1 MAATVL
7 QDIVFNNAFALY
19 FHRAVTELSA
29 LVQSGIAAADPR
41 IAALCAE
48 AGFGGKTVNLPFW
61 NALDGDDEVTPDGGD
76 IGVSPLTAGQ
86 DVAVILRRSKAW
98 GVTDLAVEIAGDDP
112 MKTLADKLANYWNR
126 RRQKALFAQLT
137 GVFANNVAKNDSD
150 LVLDISGET
159 GDDAL
164 LSKDTLLYAAQL
176 LGDAKGGLTAIAM
189 HSMCET
195 ALNVGNT
202 GNLFKP
208 ADSPATL
215 PTYNGRKI
223 VMDDGCPYNPTTKVA
238 DIYLF
243 GAGAVALNPVP
254 SRRPFEVGR
263 SPLSSTDLV
272 VSRQAWISHLRG
284 IKWNPAQGVPA
295 KPTPSNAELADGSN
309 WDRVYSK
316 KEIRVVKLRCK
327 LAAS

>member
-29 LVQSGIAAADPR
+29 LVQSGIAAVDPR

-61 NALDGDDEVTPDGGD
+61 NALDGDDEVLSDTDD
-76 IGVSPLTAGQ
+76 LTLNPLTAGQ
-86 DVAVILRRSKAW
+86 DVAVILRRGKAW
-98 GVTDLAVEIAGDDP
+98 GANDLAVEIAGDDP

-126 RRQKALFAQLT
+126 RRQKTLFSQLT
-137 GVFANNVAKNDSD
+137 GVFANNVAANNGD

-176 LGDAKGGLTAIAM
+176 LGDAKGALTAIAM

-195 ALNVGNT
+195 VLNTGNT
-202 GNLFKP
+202 GDLFKP
-208 ADSPATL
+208 ADSPAAL

-223 VMDDGCPYNPTTKVA
+223 VMDDGCPYDPATKVA

-243 GAGAVALNPVP
+243 GEGAVALNPVP
-254 SRRPFEVGR
+254 SKNAMETGR
-263 SPLSSTDLV
+263 APLGGTDLLV
-272 VSRQAWISHLRG
+272 TRHAWISHLRG

-295 KPTPSNAELADGSN
+295 GATPTNAELADGAN
-309 WDRVYSK
+309 WSRVYDK
-316 KEIRVVKLRCK
+316 KEIRIVKLRCK